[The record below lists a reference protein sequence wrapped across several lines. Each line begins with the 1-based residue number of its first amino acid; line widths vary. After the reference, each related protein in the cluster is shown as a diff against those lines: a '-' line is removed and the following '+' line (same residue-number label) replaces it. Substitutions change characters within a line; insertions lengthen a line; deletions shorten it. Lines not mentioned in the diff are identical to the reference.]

1 MFFFSSCGNA
11 TVWHVDM
18 VLLLTFIPFELIML
32 NIFCSCIFLAFE
44 LVFQLIEADE
54 DKKSPGV
61 LQLQITVLLTA
72 GAAQ

>member
-1 MFFFSSCGNA
+1 
-11 TVWHVDM
+11 
-18 VLLLTFIPFELIML
+18 ML
-32 NIFCSCIFLAFE
+32 NIFCSCIFLASE

-72 GAAQ
+72 GAAQWVRVGICAAPHNHYRPRHAVYPLHKMDE

>member
-1 MFFFSSCGNA
+1 MF
-11 TVWHVDM
+11 
-18 VLLLTFIPFELIML
+18 
-32 NIFCSCIFLAFE
+32 NISCSCNFLASE

-61 LQLQITVLLTA
+61 LQLQITVLLTG